1 MKIST
6 KARLR
11 HALVTTLVMGTSLHM
26 APAWAD
32 GTPAGVSITNK
43 ATATFTD
50 GTTDPLT
57 GQPTTYAT
65 TSNEV
70 VITVSEVAGISLA
83 AQTPSNATPIAG
95 STTYVD
101 FVITNTGNDPTQFF
115 IPGAATLTGGTNF
128 TQSGLIQIVA
138 VNGTA
143 LPTAVAVPAAGGATG
158 ALLGAGPGSI
168 KAADPIAAT
177 PTAAGTVTIRVYIA
191 VAPGTPNTS
200 TTTVTIGNTA
210 AASATPQNDT
220 RNSDQSGNVSTK
232 DIYTFDN
239 PVVDLLVTKEGN
251 AIAPNNG
258 IREAMVTSLPITVG
272 ARPQAFAAVLK
283 SVSAYAPNNPNDLGD
298 DLLTYGLSLRV
309 DNPSPAPAGLTP
321 SDLHGTALI
330 GLVAAE
336 RYVLVSDSIPAG
348 LQLAAAN
355 PTATAAGWR
364 PVYSTT
370 IGGSPLDATW
380 SFTRPGTGT
389 IRVGFVYDTIANGPI
404 PKGVAGTGTTVTGFT
419 IVTTPITTPA
429 AAAFKGGTIANIAQ
443 AFGQSGIGPVAP
455 GTPTQ
460 IVYDESGDQTS
471 NNGLDGSNPND
482 PLLPAGGGGITP
494 GVADPAK
501 DGSDPGNNTGG
512 DAGPGS
518 GTNPKGGEDNI
529 FTIAA
534 TPLNGPAGQ
543 PGATGPT
550 NNNDDFTNKSI
561 IIPAGIDPATPLT
574 DAQTTPK
581 TFDNTVQ
588 NTSGSTQVISLLP
601 TPPATG
607 ALPTGTKVTIV
618 GPTST
623 ATYIYN
629 GTAFVFDPTATT
641 NTGGT
646 SASVPVRLTIPAG
659 GTANYQTIVDLPGST
674 PGVAILQFQNFPVPI
689 TAFID
694 GGTTPNGLF
703 ETTEPNNITI
713 NRLYTNYLKLLK
725 EARILEANGTPVT
738 GTAGNFGFD
747 TAAQVALSAAAIPGR
762 IIEYRITYSNVST
775 TGGAGSTTL
784 PANNLVITENGS
796 AGGNTWGI
804 NTLDPKYQTLPLVGS
819 AIDTIGPLGTI
830 TIVTGG
836 TPVNITEYKSTVPS
850 VIPGATGT
858 FTFQRQI
865 K

>member
-1 MKIST
+1 MKTSNN
-6 KARLR
+6 ARLR
-11 HALVTTLVMGTSLHM
+11 RALVTTLVMGTSLHM
-26 APAWAD
+26 APVWAD
-32 GTPAGVSITNK
+32 GTPAGVPITNK

-57 GQPTTYAT
+57 GQPTAYAT

-70 VITVSEVAGISLA
+70 VITVSEVAGIALA
-83 AQTPSNATPIAG
+83 AQTPANQSPIAG
-95 STTYVD
+95 ATTTVD

-115 IPGAATLTGGTNF
+115 IPDLATLSNGAFSQVGT
-128 TQSGLIQIVA
+128 TQIVA
-138 VNGTA
+138 VNGINLPANA
-143 LPTAVAVPAAGGATG
+143 LITVPNGGGATG
-158 ALLGAGPGSI
+158 TLLGAGPGSF
-168 KAADPIAAT
+168 KAADPIAGT
-177 PTAAGTVTIRVYIA
+177 PAGTVTIRVTIQ
-191 VAPGTPNTS
+191 VAPGTPDTTS
-200 TTTVTIGNTA
+200 TTVTIGNTA
-210 AASATPQNDT
+210 TASATPQNDT
-220 RNSDQSGNVSTK
+220 RNSDRAPNIGTK

-239 PVVDLLVTKEGN
+239 TAASAVTGEGN

-258 IREAMVTSLPITVG
+258 VRESMVTSLPITVG

-283 SVSAYAPNNPNDLGD
+283 SVSAYTNNNTPNNPNDD
-298 DLLTYGLSLRV
+298 TLTYGLSLRV
-309 DNPSPAPAGLTP
+309 DNPNPAPAGLTP
-321 SDLHGTALI
+321 SDLYGTVLN
-330 GLVAAE
+330 GLSATG
-336 RYVLVSDSIPAG
+336 RYVLISDSIPVG

-355 PTATAAGWR
+355 PSATAANWT

-370 IGGSPLDATW
+370 IGGSPLAATW
-380 SFTRPGTGT
+380 SFTRPGAGIT
-389 IRVGFVYDTIANGPI
+389 RVGFVYDTTANAPI
-404 PKGVAGTGTTVTGFT
+404 PKSVGATGTPITGFT
-419 IVTTPITTPA
+419 IVTTPT
-429 AAAFKGGTIANIAQ
+429 AAFTGGTIANIAQ
-443 AFGQSGIGPVAP
+443 AFGQSGVGPSLP

-471 NNGLDGSNPND
+471 NNGLDGSNPDD

-494 GVADPAK
+494 GVADPVK

-601 TPPATG
+601 TPPAIPG
-607 ALPTGTKVTIV
+607 DLPTGTKVTIV

-646 SASVPVRLTIPAG
+646 SVSVPVRLTIPAG

-674 PGVAILQFQNFPVPI
+674 AGTPILQFQNFPVPI

-713 NRLYTNYLKLLK
+713 NRLYTNYLRLLK

-738 GTAGNFGFD
+738 GTAGNFGSD

-762 IIEYRITYSNVST
+762 IIEYRITYSNVSI
-775 TGGAGSTTL
+775 TGGTGSATL

-850 VIPGATGT
+850 VLPGATGT